1 MGLKLEI
8 PPGRTLT
15 IRGTKKVIRKVQ
27 RVNATTHSYT
37 IHVQMN
43 ASGKLAPKLPI
54 VLYEPSEMPKRA
66 REAVENYPNLHI
78 YWSKSGMM
86 GSEIAKMWMAEVF
99 LKVVDDDSVLVI
111 DSWTGY
117 KQMMQL
123 PEITKKRLKIIQ
135 LPGGTTSALQPAD
148 VYFNRQ
154 FKDFIRKVCN
164 KVRWQHNDFVLAKR
178 ENLLN
183 ILDMLWYQFRAPI
196 FENMLKYP
204 WYRAGYT
211 QVHPPEFQT
220 PAQFCLGFKGYSKCE
235 ADFCPNFCFLRCAH
249 CSLHFCFTDSL
260 EHRDHMEF

>member
-43 ASGKLAPKLPI
+43 ASGKLA
-54 VLYEPSEMPKRA
+54 S
-66 REAVENYPNLHI
+66 
-78 YWSKSGMM
+78 
-86 GSEIAKMWMAEVF
+86 
-99 LKVVDDDSVLVI
+99 VI